1 MKNNYGRR
9 YLLKNKVV
17 ILKLIKIEN
26 KNMTTLP
33 IYILSLIS
41 RIETLHV
48 YLKIVYRTTNNR

>member
-1 MKNNYGRR
+1 M
-9 YLLKNKVV
+9 
-17 ILKLIKIEN
+17 KLIKIEN